1 MKVEKGKSN
10 RNERGSV
17 LAFVLIIGI
26 CLSILGWGMLQMG
39 FGSRVNSAISVSG
52 ITAREAADA
61 GISHA
66 LQEMNSRFVFGAPF
80 DNSWLPFQSPQIT
93 LPNSGASYNYL
104 IQGPLSGPTDFYWLI
119 KSTGTTDR
127 QTKIVY
133 AQTGLRNLFDYALI
147 VTDKIVLK
155 AGTTVDWYDSSGTP
169 PAQYNLKIG
178 TNSIISPP
186 AGGIDLGTG
195 SIVRGDVLVGIGG
208 DPDIVIREGGGGA
221 ITGLRYSLSEPFVF
235 KQINAPTSYD
245 ATITPPT
252 GNNSNIT
259 APAGYTLENPYTIE
273 TSSISIGQ
281 SGRLTVVGHVALH
294 VTGDMSFGQA
304 AELYVGDP
312 NVPPGDPSFI
322 PSSLDI
328 YLDGNLYGQ
337 NAGGINN
344 LSQIPGY
351 FKLLGTG
358 DPYQHWDIKNSR
370 TFYGVYYGPNA
381 DIIIRADADIYG
393 SVSGHSYD
401 MRNSG
406 NMHYDVK
413 LADLSPYDIGFGID
427 RWWEETGP

>member
-1 MKVEKGKSN
+1 MKVQKSKRNGN
-10 RNERGSV
+10 RRGSV

-61 GISHA
+61 GIAKA
-66 LQEMNSRFVFGAPF
+66 LYSMNVAFPNTDWEPTGSAV
-80 DNSWLPFQSPQIT
+80 
-93 LPNSGASYNYL
+93 LPNSNASYEYTISSHGENYL
-104 IQGPLSGPTDFYWLI
+104 ITSRGIS
-119 KSTGTTDR
+119 DR
-127 QTKIVY
+127 GQKVVY
-133 AQTGLRNLFDYALI
+133 AITGIRNLFDYALI
-147 VTDKIVLK
+147 VNEKLVLK
-155 AGTTVDWYDSSGTP
+155 AGTTVDWYASSGTP

-195 SIVRGDVLVGIGG
+195 SVVNGDVLVGIGG
-208 DPDIVIREGGGGA
+208 DPDVVIREGGGGA
-221 ITGLRYSLSEPFVF
+221 ITGLRYSLTEPFVF
-235 KQINAPTSYD
+235 QQINAPTSYD

-252 GNNSNIT
+252 GTNSNII
-259 APAGYTLENPYTIE
+259 APVGYTLENPYTIE

-312 NVPPGDPSFI
+312 NVPPDDPSFI

-401 MRNSG
+401 MRNNG
-406 NMHYDVK
+406 NMHYDVE